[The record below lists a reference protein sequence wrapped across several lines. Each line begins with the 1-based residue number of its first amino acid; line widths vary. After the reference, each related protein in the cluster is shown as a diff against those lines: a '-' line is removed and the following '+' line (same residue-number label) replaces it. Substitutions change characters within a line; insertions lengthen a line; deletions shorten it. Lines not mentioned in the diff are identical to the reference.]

1 MSTTVKVKDLTDLG
15 VITDGDKLV
24 GERVDGTTSRITYS
38 DIGSTARTTVGT
50 LTTGVWNATTI
61 APGYGGTGI
70 ASYTTNSMVYATGA
84 TTLAQ
89 LTAVANA
96 VLSYNGSGVP
106 SASTTLPSGLTIP
119 GYQATLTP
127 AALTE
132 VDDTNV
138 TLTLGGT
145 PATALLQATSL
156 TLGWTGTLSPAR
168 GGTGVNNGTSTI
180 TLGGNLTTS
189 GAFNSTFTMTGGTS
203 VTLPTSGTLAT
214 TSQLPTPAALTKTDD
229 TNVTLTLGGTPA
241 TALLQASSLTL
252 GWTGQLGLTRGG
264 TAASLT
270 ASNGGIVYST
280 ASALAVLSGNA
291 TASKMLLSGA
301 STTPTW
307 STSTIPTSAG
317 ATANKVLLSDGTN
330 YVLSTPTFPNA
341 SATSGKIIKS
351 DGTNWI
357 ASTETYAVPGT
368 AGNLL
373 RSDGTNWTAAKA
385 TLTTDVTG
393 VLPVANG
400 GTNGA
405 TTDAA
410 KISLAVITSATGS
423 EILPAGTTAQRDGSP
438 ATGYFR
444 FNTTT
449 TAFEGYNGTSWS
461 SLGSG
466 GGDFVLISSATA
478 SSSATIDF
486 TSISNT
492 VYDSYRLVIRDFL
505 PATNG
510 VNLWLRTSAA
520 GVFRSTAD
528 YSHQSLRWTTS
539 ALGYD
544 GSTAAASA
552 IILDAAADPMAN
564 TTSGSWIVDFF
575 NCSNTTKSKRCVTQ
589 GYYYGTTDLGIVG
602 SGISAPTTAVDGFR
616 LLMSSGNIA
625 SGKVYLYGV
634 KA

>member
-1 MSTTVKVKDLTDLG
+1 MSTTVKVQDLTDLG
-15 VITDGDKLV
+15 VITAGDKLV
-24 GERVDGTTSRITYS
+24 GERVAGTTSRITYS
-38 DIGSTARTTVGT
+38 DIGSTDRTTVGT

-127 AALTE
+127 AALTK

-145 PATALLQATSL
+145 PATALLQASSL

-189 GAFNSTFTMTGGTS
+189 GAFDSTFTMTGGTS
-203 VTLPTSGTLAT
+203 VTFPTSGTLAT

-270 ASNGGIVYST
+270 ASNGGVVYST
-280 ASALAVLSGNA
+280 SSALAVLSGTA
-291 TASKMLLSGA
+291 TANKMLLSGA

-317 ATANKVLLSDGTN
+317 ATANKLLLSDGTN

-444 FNTTT
+444 FNTSTI
-449 TAFEGYNGTSWS
+449 AFEGYNGTSWS

-492 VYDSYRLVIRDFL
+492 VYNSYRLVIKDFL

-510 VNLWLRTSAA
+510 VNLYLRTSAA

-528 YSHQSLRWTTS
+528 YSFQSLRWTTS

-552 IILDAAADPMAN
+552 IVLDATADAMAN
-564 TTSGSWIVDFF
+564 TGGGSWVVDFF
-575 NCSNTTKSKRCVTQ
+575 NCSNTTKSKRCVSQ
-589 GYYYGTTDLGIVG
+589 GYYFGATELGIVSG
-602 SGISAPTTAVDGFR
+602 GISAPTTAVDGFR

-625 SGKVYLYGV
+625 SGTVYLYGV

>member
-1 MSTTVKVKDLTDLG
+1 MATTVKVQDLTDLG
-15 VITDGDKLV
+15 VITAGDKLV
-24 GERVDGTTSRITYS
+24 GERVAGTTSRITYS

-127 AALTE
+127 AALTK

-145 PATALLQATSL
+145 PATS
-156 TLGWTGTLSPAR
+156 
-168 GGTGVNNGTSTI
+168 
-180 TLGGNLTTS
+180 
-189 GAFNSTFTMTGGTS
+189 
-203 VTLPTSGTLAT
+203 
-214 TSQLPTPAALTKTDD
+214 
-229 TNVTLTLGGTPA
+229 
-241 TALLQASSLTL
+241 LLQASSLTL

-270 ASNGGIVYST
+270 ASNGGVVYST
-280 ASALAVLSGNA
+280 ASALAVLSGTA
-291 TASKMLLSGA
+291 TANKMLLSGS

-317 ATANKVLLSDGTN
+317 ATADKHLKSDGTN
-330 YVLSTPTFPNA
+330 YVLATATISDVPSTSGKILVSDGTNWITSTPTFPNA
-341 SATSGKIIKS
+341 SATSGKMVKS
-351 DGTNWI
+351 DGTNWV

-393 VLPVANG
+393 LLPIANG
-400 GTNGA
+400 GTNA
-405 TTDAA
+405 STTDAA
-410 KISLAVITSATGS
+410 KISLAVISATTGS
-423 EILPAGTTAQRDGSP
+423 EILPSGTTAQRDGSP
-438 ATGYFR
+438 VAGYFR

-449 TAFEGYNGTSWS
+449 TGFEGYNGSAWTSA
-461 SLGSG
+461 

-478 SSSATIDF
+478 SASATIDF
-486 TSISNT
+486 TSINNST
-492 VYDSYRLVIRDFL
+492 YDSYRIIIRDFL

-510 VNLWLRTSAA
+510 VNLLLRTSAA
-520 GVFRSTAD
+520 GVFRSTGD
-528 YSHQSLRWTTS
+528 YSYQNLRWTT
-539 ALGYD
+539 AAVGYG
-544 GSTAAASA
+544 GSTTATG
-552 IILDAAADPMAN
+552 IILDATGDAMVN
-564 TTSGSWIVDFF
+564 TAPGSWVVDFF
-575 NCSNTTKSKRCVTQ
+575 NCSNTTKSKKCISQ
-589 GYYYGTTDLGIVG
+589 GYYTGATLLGTVG
-602 SGISAPTTAVDGFR
+602 GGQSAPTTAVDGFR
-616 LLMSSGNIA
+616 LLMSSGNIT
-625 SGKVYLYGV
+625 SGTAYLYGV

>member
-1 MSTTVKVKDLTDLG
+1 MSTTVKVQDLTDLG
-15 VITDGDKLV
+15 VITAGDKLV
-24 GERVDGTTSRITYS
+24 GERVAGTTSRITYS

-127 AALTE
+127 AALTK

-145 PATALLQATSL
+145 PT
-156 TLGWTGTLSPAR
+156 
-168 GGTGVNNGTSTI
+168 
-180 TLGGNLTTS
+180 
-189 GAFNSTFTMTGGTS
+189 
-203 VTLPTSGTLAT
+203 
-214 TSQLPTPAALTKTDD
+214 
-229 TNVTLTLGGTPA
+229 

-270 ASNGGIVYST
+270 ASNGGVVYST
-280 ASALAVLSGNA
+280 ASALAVLSGTA
-291 TASKMLLSGA
+291 TVNKMLLSGA

-317 ATANKVLLSDGTN
+317 ATAGKYLKSDGTN
-330 YVLSTPTFPNA
+330 YILSTATISDVPSTSGKILVSDGTNWITSTPTFPNA
-341 SATSGKIIKS
+341 SATSGKITKS
-351 DGTNWI
+351 DGTNWV

-400 GTNGA
+400 GTNA
-405 TTDAA
+405 TTTDAA
-410 KISLAVITSATGS
+410 KIALAVISATTGS
-423 EILPAGTTAQRDGSP
+423 EILPSGTTAQRDGSP

-461 SLGSG
+461 SFAS
-466 GGDFVLISSATA
+466 GDFVLISSATA

-492 VYDSYRLVIRDFL
+492 VYNSYRLVIKDFL

-510 VNLWLRTSAA
+510 VNLYLRTSAA

-528 YSHQSLRWTTS
+528 YSYQSLRWTTS

-544 GSTAAASA
+544 GSAAGGTAIVLNATG
-552 IILDAAADPMAN
+552 DAMAN
-564 TTSGSWIVDFF
+564 TGGGSFVVDFF
-575 NCSNTTKSKRCVTQ
+575 NCSNTTKSKKCVIQ
-589 GYYYGTTDLGIVG
+589 GYYFGATDLGIVG
-602 SGISAPTTAVDGFR
+602 GGMSAPTTAVDGFR

-625 SGKVYLYGV
+625 SGTVYLYGE

>member
-1 MSTTVKVKDLTDLG
+1 MTTTVKVQDLTGLG
-15 VITDGDKLV
+15 VITAGDKLV
-24 GERVDGTTSRITYS
+24 GERVAGTTSLITYS

-70 ASYTTNSMVYATGA
+70 ASYSTNSMLYATGA
-84 TTLAQ
+84 TTLTQ

-127 AALTE
+127 AALTK
-132 VDDTNV
+132 V
-138 TLTLGGT
+138 
-145 PATALLQATSL
+145 
-156 TLGWTGTLSPAR
+156 
-168 GGTGVNNGTSTI
+168 
-180 TLGGNLTTS
+180 
-189 GAFNSTFTMTGGTS
+189 
-203 VTLPTSGTLAT
+203 
-214 TSQLPTPAALTKTDD
+214 DD

-270 ASNGGIVYST
+270 ASNGGVVYST
-280 ASALAVLSGNA
+280 ASALAVLSGTA
-291 TASKMLLSGA
+291 TANKMLLSGS

-317 ATANKVLLSDGTN
+317 ATANKLLLSDGTN

-341 SATSGKIIKS
+341 SATSGKMIKS
-351 DGTNWI
+351 DGTNWT

-400 GTNGA
+400 GTNA
-405 TTDAA
+405 ITTDAA
-410 KISLAVITSATGS
+410 KISLAVISATTGS
-423 EILPAGTTAQRDGSP
+423 EILPTGTTAQRDGSP
-438 ATGYFR
+438 VAGYFR
-444 FNTTT
+444 FNTTN
-449 TAFEGYNGTSWS
+449 TAFEGYNGSAWTNFN
-461 SLGSG
+461 
-466 GGDFVLISSATA
+466 DFVLISSATA
-478 SSSATIDF
+478 SASATIDF
-486 TSISNT
+486 TSINNS

-505 PATNG
+505 PATNS
-510 VNLWLRTSAA
+510 VNLLLRTSAA

-528 YSHQSLRWTTS
+528 YSYQNLRWTT
-539 ALGYD
+539 AAVGYG
-544 GSTAAASA
+544 GSTTATG
-552 IILDAAADPMAN
+552 IILDATGDAMVN
-564 TTSGSWIVDFF
+564 TSPGSWIVDFF
-575 NCSNTTKSKRCVTQ
+575 NCSNTTKSKKCISQ
-589 GYYYGTTDLGIVG
+589 GYYVGATNLGTVG
-602 SGISAPTTAVDGFR
+602 GGISAPTTAVDGFR

-625 SGKVYLYGV
+625 SGTVYLYGA

>member
-1 MSTTVKVKDLTDLG
+1 MSTTVKVQDLTDLG
-15 VITDGDKLV
+15 VITAGDKLV
-24 GERVDGTTSRITYS
+24 GERVAGTTSRITYS
-38 DIGSTARTTVGT
+38 DIGSTDRTTVGT

-127 AALTE
+127 AALTK

-156 TLGWTGTLSPAR
+156 TLGWTGTLSPER

-189 GAFNSTFTMTGGTS
+189 GAFNSAFTMTGGTS
-203 VTLPTSGTLAT
+203 VTFPTIGTLAT

-252 GWTGQLGLTRGG
+252 GWIGQLGLTRGG

-317 ATANKVLLSDGTN
+317 ATANKLLLSNGTN
-330 YVLSTPTFPNA
+330 YALSTPTFPNA

-423 EILPAGTTAQRDGSP
+423 EILPTGTTAQRDVSP
-438 ATGYFR
+438 AAGYFR
-444 FNTTT
+444 FNTTN

-510 VNLWLRTSAA
+510 VNLWLRTSAS

-528 YSHQSLRWTTS
+528 YSHQALRWTTS

-544 GSTAAASA
+544 GATAAASG
-552 IILDAAADPMAN
+552 IVLDAVADAMSN
-564 TTSGSWIVDFF
+564 VGGGSFVVDFF
-575 NCSNTTKSKRCVTQ
+575 NCSNTSTSKKCVIQ
-589 GYYYGTTDLGIVG
+589 GYYYGTTNLGTIG
-602 SGISAPTTAVDGFR
+602 SGISSPSTAVDGFR